1 MLEGQENLTD
11 YAFLSQDSLHCFCKI
26 CGVSML
32 VKVLEEGAE
41 DMPINMRTVE
51 GVDLGK
57 LRLNMYDG
65 AKNDPKYEV

>member
-1 MLEGQENLTD
+1 M
-11 YAFLSQDSLHCFCKI
+11 
-26 CGVSML
+26 
-32 VKVLEEGAE
+32 KVLEEGAE